1 MTVAEL
7 LSRTTSR
14 ELSEW
19 MVYYELEPFGEER
32 ADLRSGI
39 VASTIANVNRDPKKQ
54 KKPYSPQD
62 FLPKFEGGEGVKAA
76 LSPEALRR
84 KWEMVV
90 AAFGGGEKKGE

>member
-7 LSRTTSR
+7 GDRMSSR

-19 MVYYELEPFGEER
+19 MAYYSIEPFGDER

-54 KKPYSPQD
+54 KTPFKPVD
-62 FLPKFEGGEGVKAA
+62 FMAFVERPETTSTDLAAKFDAAIGGI
-76 LSPEALRR
+76 
-84 KWEMVV
+84 
-90 AAFGGGEKKGE
+90 